1 MIRARCQ
8 YQYSVC
14 LFLSYRLGTK
24 QPVCLGGVTVLY
36 ACAPSLRLELAVSV
50 WQGGLGAGPLAHSQE
65 LPAQCFF
72 LLKLPEE
79 PEQTAQNGLSLD
91 RLPGRFGSELTEL
104 APETSAPSPGMSTVQ
119 GNLKLESRS
128 QCFIATKRDY
138 HGYVCMNPCARL
150 HSMLSYRS

>member
-36 ACAPSLRLELAVSV
+36 ACAPRLRLELAVSV

-79 PEQTAQNGLSLD
+79 PELTAQNGLSLD
-91 RLPGRFGSELTEL
+91 RLPGRFGSDKLTVL
-104 APETSAPSPGMSTVQ
+104 APETSAPSPRNEYSAGEPEAGVQ
-119 GNLKLESRS
+119 ILVFYSNEKRLSWICLHEPMCTTSFYVKL
-128 QCFIATKRDY
+128 
-138 HGYVCMNPCARL
+138 
-150 HSMLSYRS
+150 